1 MPTWSQILEELKE
14 RQTKGETAPFDPV
27 RKKYL
32 ALLQQQTGRNVILY
46 ATKWMQGDSPPGF
59 VSIVEEDLCGLMEV
73 IHGLKGPDLDLIIH
87 SPGGSPG
94 AAEALVHYL
103 RSKFDNIR
111 VVVPHMAMSA
121 ATMISCAADEIVM
134 GKHSFLGPTDPQLM
148 LPTGEGIRAVP
159 AQAILEEFEQAIE
172 ECQDPKRIGAWLPK
186 LSQYGPG
193 LLVQC
198 RNACE
203 LSALLVEQWLT
214 TYMFKGEADGATKA
228 KKIAEW
234 LADHGE
240 FKTHSRPLPR
250 EVLKSK
256 GLKIK
261 PLEEKQEEQDA
272 FLSVFHA
279 TMHTFNGT
287 AAVKI
292 IENHLG
298 KAYLKQVR
306 MMQMPVMLPIQM
318 PVPGQPAPGQPQPP
332 TAPVSPET
340 PPAVPLTPAAPPKA
354 RSRKKKASKKARKR
368 QT

>member
-1 MPTWSQILEELKE
+1 MPTWSQILEELKD
-14 RQTKGETAPFDPV
+14 RQINGEDAPFDPV

-32 ALLQQQTGRNVILY
+32 ALLHQQTGRNVILY
-46 ATKWMQGDSPPGF
+46 ATKWMQGDAPPGF

-73 IHGLKGPDLDLIIH
+73 IHGLKGPSLDLIMH

-94 AAEALVHYL
+94 AAEALVSYL

-198 RNACE
+198 KNACE
-203 LSALLVEQWLT
+203 LSALLVEQWLK

-228 KKIAEW
+228 KTIAEW
-234 LADHGE
+234 LANHAE

-250 EVLKSK
+250 DVLLSK
-256 GLKIK
+256 GLKIR
-261 PLEEKQEEQDA
+261 PLEETQEEQDA

-287 AAVKI
+287 SAVKI

-306 MMQMPVMLPIQM
+306 AMQMPMMLPIQM
-318 PVPGQPAPGQPQPP
+318 PPGQPPPGQPMPG
-332 TAPVSPET
+332 APVPGEQPSPKPEKGKT
-340 PPAVPLTPAAPPKA
+340 
-354 RSRKKKASKKARKR
+354 KKAGAKSGSPKKAARKR
-368 QT
+368 

>member
-1 MPTWSQILEELKE
+1 
-14 RQTKGETAPFDPV
+14 
-27 RKKYL
+27 
-32 ALLQQQTGRNVILY
+32 
-46 ATKWMQGDSPPGF
+46 
-59 VSIVEEDLCGLMEV
+59 MEV
-73 IHGLKGPDLDLIIH
+73 IHGLKGPNLDLIIH

-111 VVVPHMAMSA
+111 VIVPHMAMSA

-172 ECQDPKRIGAWLPK
+172 ECQDPKHIGAWLPK

-203 LSALLVEQWLT
+203 LSALLVEQWLK

-228 KKIAEW
+228 KTIAEW

-250 EVLKSK
+250 DVLLAK

-306 MMQMPVMLPIQM
+306 TVQMPMMLPLQM
-318 PVPGQPAPGQPQPP
+318 PMPGQPVPGQPATPPGDQGGAPQQPP
-332 TAPVSPET
+332 RAKPTAKK
-340 PPAVPLTPAAPPKA
+340 AA
-354 RSRKKKASKKARKR
+354 KKKASKNRNK
-368 QT
+368 

>member
-1 MPTWSQILEELKE
+1 M
-14 RQTKGETAPFDPV
+14 GEAAPFDPV

-103 RSKFDNIR
+103 RSKFNHIR

-148 LPTGEGIRAVP
+148 LPTGDGIRAVP
-159 AQAILEEFEQAIE
+159 AQAILEEFEQAIQ

-214 TYMFKGEADGATKA
+214 TYMFKGEPDGATKA
-228 KKIAEW
+228 KTIAGW

-250 EVLKSK
+250 DALLSK

-306 MMQMPVMLPIQM
+306 TMQMPLMLPIPM
-318 PVPGQPAPGQPQPP
+318 PAPGQPAPGQPQPP
-332 TAPVSPET
+332 TPQASPDV
-340 PPAVPLTPAAPPKA
+340 PAVPLTPGESPKTKP
-354 RSRKKKASKKARKR
+354 SKKKVSKKARKR
-368 QT
+368 RT

>member
-1 MPTWSQILEELKE
+1 
-14 RQTKGETAPFDPV
+14 
-27 RKKYL
+27 
-32 ALLQQQTGRNVILY
+32 
-46 ATKWMQGDSPPGF
+46 
-59 VSIVEEDLCGLMEV
+59 
-73 IHGLKGPDLDLIIH
+73 
-87 SPGGSPG
+87 
-94 AAEALVHYL
+94 
-103 RSKFDNIR
+103 
-111 VVVPHMAMSA
+111 
-121 ATMISCAADEIVM
+121 
-134 GKHSFLGPTDPQLM
+134 M

-203 LSALLVEQWLT
+203 LSELLVEQWLA
-214 TYMFKGEADGATKA
+214 TYMFKGEADAGRKA
-228 KKIAEW
+228 KTVAAW

-250 EVLKSK
+250 DVLKSK
-256 GLKIK
+256 GLKIR

-306 MMQMPVMLPIQM
+306 SVQVPMMMPF
-318 PVPGQPAPGQPQPP
+318 PGQPQP
-332 TAPVSPET
+332 APSQPSQMPMTPNSCPPSPMPKTKKRKT
-340 PPAVPLTPAAPPKA
+340 P
-354 RSRKKKASKKARKR
+354 RRK
-368 QT
+368 